1 VHGGDP
7 FENSGTSS
15 NSMYQRP
22 AGLKSTINLK
32 HVRHFPSKLIE
43 WPVDDNF
50 TGTEQ
55 YGDPENNDEPWA
67 IKFDHRDYETVFVQ
81 NLI

>member
-1 VHGGDP
+1 
-7 FENSGTSS
+7 
-15 NSMYQRP
+15 
-22 AGLKSTINLK
+22 
-32 HVRHFPSKLIE
+32 LIE